1 MTFPH
6 RDSLINIVGPENFS
20 DAPED
25 LLTYSQDATSTP
37 YLPHAVVVPTT
48 VAQISQVMAFANPH
62 KVPVIPRG
70 AGTGYT
76 GGALASS
83 GGIILLMDRFTK
95 ILEIDTKNM
104 YAIVEPGVITA
115 QLHRAV
121 EEKQLFYPPDPASM
135 NVSTI
140 GGNIAENAGGMRAVK
155 YGVTRDYVMGLEVV
169 LPSGQ
174 VVTTGSKCIKDVVGY
189 DLTTLFVGSEGTLG
203 IITRA
208 ILKLIPLPEARQ
220 TMTAAFPSLNQAAE
234 TVVDIIGS
242 RVVPSALEFMDKH
255 CIRAVDKFLKVGLPQ
270 DAQGFLLIETDG
282 FASELP
288 HAMGKISAICK
299 RNGAMDIRIAADE
312 NQRQRLWKIRR
323 SISAATSC
331 FPIRGDG
338 EDLVV
343 PRTRIP
349 DIIGKMDGICEKY
362 GLFAINFGHAGD
374 GNIHVSLVE
383 KNGAVDMDKVN
394 AASAEIL
401 KEAVKMEGRIAAEH
415 GIGIVKRDKIGF
427 NIDPATMDL
436 MRSMKQTMDPNNILN
451 PGKIFSFSQAS
462 KL

>member
-1 MTFPH
+1 MPFSVEGVKKMKKKLDLPTICLFLITMGVLGFILTPIWITVAVSFNEGNYIVFPPNGFSF
-6 RDSLINIVGPENFS
+6 RWYQEFFNDYTWMMAFKNSLWVATATMIISTAVGVLSALGYMRRKFPGRNLINLIIMMPFLVPGIIIGIC
-20 DAPED
+20 
-25 LLTYSQDATSTP
+25 LLIFLNKINLSGTYA
-37 YLPHAVVVPTT
+37 AVVIGHCLWGIPT
-48 VAQISQVMAFANPH
+48 VFLLVQAVLAGYDFNIEDAA
-62 KVPVIPRG
+62 RDLG
-70 AGTGYT
+70 AG
-76 GGALASS
+76 
-83 GGIILLMDRFTK
+83 
-95 ILEIDTKNM
+95 
-104 YAIVEPGVITA
+104 P
-115 QLHRAV
+115 
-121 EEKQLFYPPDPASM
+121 
-135 NVSTI
+135 
-140 GGNIAENAGGMRAVK
+140 
-155 YGVTRDYVMGLEVV
+155 
-169 LPSGQ
+169 
-174 VVTTGSKCIKDVVGY
+174 
-189 DLTTLFVGSEGTLG
+189 FVGSEGTLG

-255 CIRAVDKFLKVGLPQ
+255 CIRAVDNFLKVGLPQ

-288 HAMGKISAICK
+288 HAMEKITAICK
-299 RNGAMDIRIAADE
+299 ANGAMDIRVAADE
-312 NQRQRLWKIRR
+312 NERQRLWKIRR

-415 GIGIVKRDKIGF
+415 GIGIVKKDKIEF
-427 NIDPATMDL
+427 NIDPATLDL
-436 MRSMKQTMDPNNILN
+436 MRTMKQTMDPNNILN
-451 PGKIFSFSQAS
+451 PGKIFSFDSAP
-462 KL
+462 KR